1 MVPCL
6 TTHLIASL
14 SFRGHLALPPRAGG
28 RDFRA
33 SLGAGLSSGGCR
45 VNGLGRSWFAR
56 WAGQAL
62 LTAVRGAL
70 APGHLGLFSQGCT
83 WSQGP
88 RRPDLKFV
96 TLLPQCQGS
105 PTGTVWGNK
114 KWELPRCS
122 QGSAV
127 SEWVSEE
134 QGFRMRRILG
144 APGRGWEPPRGSPG
158 VSMGNEQLPQKTA

>member
-45 VNGLGRSWFAR
+45 VNGLGQSWFAR

-62 LTAVRGAL
+62 LTTVRGAL

-83 WSQGP
+83 WLQGP

-96 TLLPQCQGS
+96 TLLPQCSAHRERNEEKARAAPQVPFGVTRSGS
-105 PTGTVWGNK
+105 YRAA
-114 KWELPRCS
+114 PRALRCVSGS
-122 QGSAV
+122 QRSKV
-127 SEWVSEE
+127 S
-134 QGFRMRRILG
+134 G
-144 APGRGWEPPRGSPG
+144 
-158 VSMGNEQLPQKTA
+158 